1 MKLQCV
7 STTASPRGC
16 ARSEAVPRDL
26 LSLHCHAGPM
36 EAIKI
41 ITLVCEV
48 SAIGEDAEADV

>member
-1 MKLQCV
+1 
-7 STTASPRGC
+7 
-16 ARSEAVPRDL
+16 
-26 LSLHCHAGPM
+26 M